1 MLCSMVVYFLMM
13 GTYESSVRSIIIVII
28 TGTVF
33 INYV

>member
-13 GTYESSVRSIIIVII
+13 GTYEGSVRSIIIVII

-33 INYV
+33 INYE